1 MLTCYWILLHWV
13 GLSVTVSLFLR
24 VHRGPQKTTVRI
36 TDNETTLWDGLGGG
50 CMFWKTMMSQVLC
63 VLLMPGHPCL
73 SWLLI
78 RLLLCGWTTC
88 FVASFLSFLLKHQ
101 NTIRAP
107 ESTAPARQ
115 TSECKLRFS
124 IRLGCRLKQV
134 LHFNMQPLALFLSC
148 LTWVL
153 TRTDL
158 NH

>member
-1 MLTCYWILLHWV
+1 MPHANVLLNTAPLGRSQRDCLSFPTSSQRPPKKQQLGSLTMKP
-13 GLSVTVSLFLR
+13 LS
-24 VHRGPQKTTVRI
+24 
-36 TDNETTLWDGLGGG
+36 EMDGVGG

-63 VLLMPGHPCL
+63 VLLMPGQPCL

-148 LTWVL
+148 LT
-153 TRTDL
+153 
-158 NH
+158 